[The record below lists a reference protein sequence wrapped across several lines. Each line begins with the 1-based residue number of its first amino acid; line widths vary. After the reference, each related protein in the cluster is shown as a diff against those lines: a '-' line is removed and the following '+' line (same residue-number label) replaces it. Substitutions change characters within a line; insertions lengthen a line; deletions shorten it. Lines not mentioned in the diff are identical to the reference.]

1 MLPGMDE
8 SSTVRLTALSGTPLD
23 DAIVRATV
31 EATARAIAERTGV
44 PILSLSIHLARI
56 TVVLEAD
63 RVAAIGFAAELRR
76 LTNNWYASKFRDGP
90 LWGTPP
96 PDLPPPGTRDGWD
109 EL

>member
-8 SSTVRLTALSGTPLD
+8 TSTVRLSALSGTPLD
-23 DAIVRATV
+23 DAMVRATV

-44 PILSLSIHLARI
+44 PILSLSIHDARI
-56 TVVLEAD
+56 TVVLKAD

-76 LTNNWYASKFRDGP
+76 LTNTWYESKFRDGP

-96 PDLPPPGTRDGWD
+96 PNLTPPGTQDGRD
-109 EL
+109 EH